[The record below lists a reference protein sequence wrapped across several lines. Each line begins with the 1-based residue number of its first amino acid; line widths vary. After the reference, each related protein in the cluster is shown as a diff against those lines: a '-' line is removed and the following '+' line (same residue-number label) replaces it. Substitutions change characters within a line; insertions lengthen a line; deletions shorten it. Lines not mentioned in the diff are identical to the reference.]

1 MAYIIL
7 TPVAISDCSGSSTP
21 VRYNTHACI
30 FSYTF
35 SWCSIHIPFFDH
47 HSHCVRISSVTSCNT
62 GQLVTDSLAL
72 SYLLLI
78 LSLAIRHSCIKVAL
92 KCAKRKPCRH
102 DAHYT
107 HLSNPVLISVEP
119 QAYIGLTIN
128 CYDLVKFCVISFV
141 FIPLICIFARAKN
154 IKKLW
159 VA

>member
-1 MAYIIL
+1 MSDLFSVSPIWHPLLHSGIVLCIL
-7 TPVAISDCSGSSTP
+7 S
-21 VRYNTHACI
+21 R
-30 FSYTF
+30 
-35 SWCSIHIPFFDH
+35 CSIHIPFFDD
-47 HSHCVRISSVTSCNT
+47 HSYCVRTLFLTYCNT
-62 GQLVTDSLAL
+62 EHTVTRSLAP
-72 SYLLLI
+72 SYLLPI